1 MTYRTFDGTSQE
13 ETIVDGRFSSSGD
26 IALSDGS
33 ATQGAIYFADDKN
46 TGIYSPSNNQI
57 AFTTDGSANVILGGS
72 ALVHIKAGSQQ
83 WSQGLLLEDSA
94 GGDGWNF
101 YPDPDSGGEFFIGY
115 NDDVVGS
122 PDTSTTVFKLKGSD
136 KSATFSG
143 DVNCKDIILTD
154 EHPMIT
160 FTDNNENP
168 DFRLKGNSGAFE
180 IEDVTNDTPKLTIYS
195 SGTVFQQNGTTAGGN
210 YNLAL
215 KNTHAGNDYSLLY
228 FQSTD
233 SGSSTSTTASI
244 KSKFVGTGTTNGKL
258 EIQTRNAGSL
268 TTGLTLDETQNVIF
282 AGNIGVGTDNP
293 RGSATYKG
301 LELNGTTG
309 GVLTFSDDDVEK
321 WHIYGQ
327 DGHLGVYDRANTRY
341 NLKCN
346 TDGSVEL
353 PEGHLKLAD
362 DKGID
367 FSAYDGND
375 TSGTPTG
382 NILKDYEEGTW
393 TPGFAAGFNATGLE
407 ITNGTNGA
415 IAKGWYTK
423 IGDLVTAQ
431 FYMKLGTSGTSTTN
445 GSQIKI
451 NGCPF
456 DAQDTSEFN
465 GGGNCTY
472 VDLAST
478 VGEVSEVVATYGP
491 DPGTAIVQL
500 YRGSQ
505 AYYASN
511 AADQSGK
518 YIIGMIT
525 YKV

>member
-1 MTYRTFDGTSQE
+1 MVFSTRPAGGSMTSALTLNSTQNASFA
-13 ETIVDGRFSSSGD
+13 GD
-26 IALSDGS
+26 IALSKLKKVS
-33 ATQGAIYFADDKN
+33 FR
-46 TGIYSPSNNQI
+46 
-57 AFTTDGSANVILGGS
+57 
-72 ALVHIKAGSQQ
+72 
-83 WSQGLLLEDSA
+83 
-94 GGDGWNF
+94 
-101 YPDPDSGGEFFIGY
+101 DSGTQRAYIELDSG
-115 NDDVVGS
+115 DDVVYYGAG
-122 PDTSTTVFKLKGSD
+122 DTDTNHIFYADAGK
-136 KSATFSG
+136 
-143 DVNCKDIILTD
+143 ILTIQSD
-154 EHPMIT
+154 GI
-160 FTDNNENP
+160 
-168 DFRLKGNSGAFE
+168 AFE
-180 IEDVTNDTPKLTIYS
+180 SNKGINFSAV
-195 SGTVFQQNGTTAGGN
+195 GTG
-210 YNLAL
+210 
-215 KNTHAGNDYSLLY
+215 
-228 FQSTD
+228 
-233 SGSSTSTTASI
+233 GSSTS
-244 KSKFVGTGTTNGKL
+244 
-258 EIQTRNAGSL
+258 SL
-268 TTGLTLDETQNVIF
+268 LD
-282 AGNIGVGTDNP
+282 
-293 RGSATYKG
+293 
-301 LELNGTTG
+301 
-309 GVLTFSDDDVEK
+309 
-321 WHIYGQ
+321 
-327 DGHLGVYDRANTRY
+327 
-341 NLKCN
+341 
-346 TDGSVEL
+346 
-353 PEGHLKLAD
+353 
-362 DKGID
+362 
-367 FSAYDGND
+367 
-375 TSGTPTG
+375 
-382 NILKDYEEGTW
+382 DYEEGTW

>member
-1 MTYRTFDGTSQE
+1 MTYGYRTSFTAADKADRE

-382 NILKDYEEGTW
+382 NILKDYEEGTF
-393 TPGFAAGFNATGLE
+393 TVVGRGATTAGTWSPSTQQGQ
-407 ITNGTNGA
+407 
-415 IAKGWYTK
+415 YTK
-423 IGDLVTAQ
+423 IGNKVTVSVIINGTISGESGNMQIAGLPFPCSGESAAALQFNQLETGLPGSTYTAMVVIQDDNSHAEVRCNKIDSSLYSQMTAQ
-431 FYMKLGTSGTSTTN
+431 NIVYGRFTLTYMT
-445 GSQIKI
+445 
-451 NGCPF
+451 
-456 DAQDTSEFN
+456 D
-465 GGGNCTY
+465 
-472 VDLAST
+472 
-478 VGEVSEVVATYGP
+478 
-491 DPGTAIVQL
+491 
-500 YRGSQ
+500 
-505 AYYASN
+505 
-511 AADQSGK
+511 
-518 YIIGMIT
+518 
-525 YKV
+525 